1 MKIKDILFSKE
12 VKPFRLFGF
21 RIISIG
27 NLGKL
32 WTKKKK

>member
-1 MKIKDILFSKE
+1 MKLKDILFPKE

-21 RIISIG
+21 RIFSIG
-27 NLGKL
+27 NRGKL